1 MNPKLTQKKKQCLQI
16 QSKGQGQDLLMLI
29 LGTKQKS
36 KTLLFRMDLGPP
48 LAHGPGSYALD
59 NRVKSA
65 KT

>member
-36 KTLLFRMDLGPP
+36 KTLLLWVDLGPP
-48 LAHGPGSYALD
+48 TAHGPGVYALD
-59 NRVKSA
+59 NSMNPD
-65 KT
+65 

>member
-36 KTLLFRMDLGPP
+36 KTLLLWVGLGPP
-48 LAHGPGSYALD
+48 TTRGPGAYALD
-59 NRVKSA
+59 NRMKPD
-65 KT
+65 

>member
-36 KTLLFRMDLGPP
+36 KTFLLWVGLGPP
-48 LAHGPGSYALD
+48 TTRGPGAYALD
-59 NRVKSA
+59 NRMKPD
-65 KT
+65 